1 MANPPRLA
9 PEVLLTCRLNDYDY
23 DYDANI
29 WEVVLVGQVIYQAY
43 TAPSKRLGQ
52 R

>member
-9 PEVLLTCRLNDYDY
+9 PEVLLTCRLNDY